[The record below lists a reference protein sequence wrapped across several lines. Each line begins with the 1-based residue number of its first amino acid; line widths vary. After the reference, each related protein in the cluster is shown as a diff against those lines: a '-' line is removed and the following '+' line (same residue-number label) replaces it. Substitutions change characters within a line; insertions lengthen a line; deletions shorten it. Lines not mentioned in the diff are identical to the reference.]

1 MINLVGAA
9 EQVAVEAAET
19 VRQAEIDKD
28 AAGAAFDKANAAKVA
43 VDAADERERKRRELA
58 ASAEGRAAEFA
69 KADAVHEAA
78 VTALE
83 SAKAN
88 EKQIRDS
95 VTLSV
100 QLHRDVDFIFAQAVE
115 QIVKEDVTDTEI
127 LAKLPAVVDDLRT
140 EDVRFR
146 VGEFGGRGVSLDAYG
161 SVIDNP
167 QHWLDALRHEGKF
180 TSLHAKANKRWTPV
194 ANIRGYIEM
203 ELAHRS
209 VKSPNDKRISG
220 VDRERRVA
228 RIEAER
234 KQAVAW
240 LENRGE

>member
-1 MINLVGAA
+1 MKTKRLRPRTNLNVSVARIGRIGRGAA
-9 EQVAVEAAET
+9 PTEFARA
-19 VRQAEIDKD
+19 D
-28 AAGAAFDKANAAKVA
+28 AA
-43 VDAADERERKRRELA
+43 
-58 ASAEGRAAEFA
+58 
-69 KADAVHEAA
+69 HEAA
-78 VTALE
+78 MTAFE

-100 QLHRDVDFIFAQAVE
+100 QLHRDVDFIFAQAFE
-115 QIVKEDVTDTEI
+115 QIVKEEVTDTEI

-146 VGEFGGRGVSLDAYG
+146 VGAFGGRGVSLDAYD

-180 TSLHAKANKRWTPV
+180 TSLHAKTNKRWTPV

-209 VKSPNDKRISG
+209 VKSPNDKGISG